1 MGTLGCQHVRFI
13 LVLFS
18 LAHNLHKAYAPLFCA
33 SEHTIHPKVYH
44 PHPKTVSVCTVRY
57 LSKIFNKQL
66 DISSV
71 YV

>member
-33 SEHTIHPKVYH
+33 SEHTMHLKVYH
-44 PHPKTVSVCTVRY
+44 PHPKRY
-57 LSKIFNKQL
+57 QYALYVIFQRLLINN
-66 DISSV
+66 
-71 YV
+71 